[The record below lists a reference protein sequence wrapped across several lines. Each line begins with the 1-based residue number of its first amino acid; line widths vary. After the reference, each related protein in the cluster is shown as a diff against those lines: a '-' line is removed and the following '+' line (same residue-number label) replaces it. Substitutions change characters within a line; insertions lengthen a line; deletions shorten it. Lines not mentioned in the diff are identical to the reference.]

1 MKKIMF
7 LLVIL
12 ILFGCKKK
20 EENIVKERLQQGF
33 VENGEVNV
41 KMFINFSLSVQ
52 NRRKS
57 REPMGERNLHA
68 GHWSKGKK
76 L

>member
-20 EENIVKERLQQGF
+20 EENIVKEGKEEIKIEEKQLTQQDYINNK
-33 VENGEVNV
+33 VDELGEVPIMMYLAF
-41 KMFINFSLSVQ
+41 KI
-52 NRRKS
+52 
-57 REPMGERNLHA
+57 
-68 GHWSKGKK
+68 KK
-76 L
+76 IVILNI